1 MQAPKHA
8 STATAM
14 LKRGHTVSGT
24 GTGEVLCNLQCGRPC
39 AVATSVEIAYNCSRR
54 HMSHRCFPHMSTIR
68 LSFSFAL
75 EIGNTKGLSINV
87 EGGMYKGELN
97 QLEVESGYG
106 MGMALPS
113 STRHAAGQG
122 KVSA

>member
-1 MQAPKHA
+1 
-8 STATAM
+8 
-14 LKRGHTVSGT
+14 
-24 GTGEVLCNLQCGRPC
+24 
-39 AVATSVEIAYNCSRR
+39 
-54 HMSHRCFPHMSTIR
+54 MSTIR

-113 STRHAAGQG
+113 STRHTAGQS
-122 KVSA
+122 KVRILNRLAVEMSGPSVICCTHCAAVPVVRVFFVWSCV